1 MLDVSV
7 IIPAKNAE
15 RQLDACLDS
24 VRRSNPRE
32 IIVVD
37 GLSRDRTVEI
47 ALRHGARLLSDG
59 GQGLPAARALG
70 VEAARCE
77 RVALVDADVV
87 LGDGSLEA
95 LLDEF
100 ETGSYTALQA
110 GLHSVGGPGYWG
122 RALAHHHRTGHSQH
136 WFGLVATIFRRE
148 TLLEHSFDP
157 RFISGE
163 DIELRRRLLRHG
175 ARLGVSQRTIVT
187 HRFGDGFAFARAQ
200 WLADG
205 GGLRRTVRKEGARAF
220 PLAALP
226 AAAAARGIVLS
237 VLRAEPQWV
246 LYYVC
251 FVAFNYAGML
261 RPIG

>member
-1 MLDVSV
+1 VLDVSV
-7 IIPAKNAE
+7 IIPAKDAE
-15 RQLDACLDS
+15 SLLDACLDS
-24 VRRSNPRE
+24 VVRSAPRE

-37 GLSRDRTVEI
+37 GRSRDRTVEI
-47 ALRHGARLLSDG
+47 ARRHGARVLTDG
-59 GQGLPAARALG
+59 GEGLPAARALG
-70 VEAARCE
+70 VGAARSA
-77 RVALVDADVV
+77 RVALVDADIV
-87 LGDGSLEA
+87 LGDGALGA

-100 ETGSYTALQA
+100 ETGGYTALQA

-148 TLLEHSFDP
+148 TLLEHTFDP

-163 DIELRRRLLRHG
+163 DIELRRRLLRRG
-175 ARLGVSQRTIVT
+175 ARLGVSRRTIVT
-187 HRFGDGFAFARAQ
+187 HRFGDGFAFARGQ

-205 GGLRRTVRKEGARAF
+205 AGLRRTVQKEGARAVA
-220 PLAALP
+220 LAALP
-226 AAAAARGIVLS
+226 AAAAARGVVLS
-237 VLRAEPQWV
+237 VLRGEPKWV
-246 LYYVC
+246 PYYAC